1 MPNSPAVA
9 GFFVYRHLFL
19 HSTMLEKIIIFILKF
34 LVFFGYIALLG
45 ITAKNGNIL
54 LFFILFFILIA
65 FILIGNMETGIS
77 F

>member
-1 MPNSPAVA
+1 MPRGLA

-19 HSTMLEKIIIFILKF
+19 HLTMLDKIIIFILK
-34 LVFFGYIALLG
+34 LIVFFGYIGALG

-65 FILIGNMETGIS
+65 FILIGNMETGIN

>member
-1 MPNSPAVA
+1 
-9 GFFVYRHLFL
+9 
-19 HSTMLEKIIIFILKF
+19 MLEKIIIFILKF